1 MGQSREPGNS
11 SIKGIT
17 LCLGNANSRLRFL
30 PSRGSKYVPCH
41 FIWRVPDL
49 AREEGVQAPP
59 NPRQEEGSGSR
70 DPDKPAPAAPERLS
84 LEGRK
89 HRDLGL

>member
-1 MGQSREPGNS
+1 MGLSREPGNS

-17 LCLGNANSRLRFL
+17 LCLGNANSPLRFL
-30 PSRGSKYVPCH
+30 PSRGSKYVPCQ
-41 FIWRVPDL
+41 FIWRVL
-49 AREEGVQAPP
+49 APTRGGVQAPGRRKVQGAEIP
-59 NPRQEEGSGSR
+59 I
-70 DPDKPAPAAPERLS
+70 KPALEAAPERLS

>member
-49 AREEGVQAPP
+49 AREEGVQPAGG
-59 NPRQEEGSGSR
+59 RFREQRSR
-70 DPDKPAPAAPERLS
+70 
-84 LEGRK
+84 
-89 HRDLGL
+89 